1 LRNSRSGICRDNP
14 ATGDQRFL
22 HAIIF
27 VQASNMESPMHRLV
41 AGRWSLVASLLLAAC
56 AAERSSGAYRGVPL
70 PAPIAKP
77 SFTLTDF
84 TGQPYDFAART
95 RDKVALLFF
104 GYTHCPDVCP
114 LHMANIAAVLKRMP
128 AGDKA
133 RVVTV
138 FVTTDPERDTP
149 QRLREWLGNFDSSF
163 VGLTGSHEQL
173 AQVLRKVGL
182 PEATREYLNADSANY
197 FVGHG
202 AQVFAFARDGNAY
215 TIYPFGIRQ
224 EDWANDLP
232 RLVNATGPEIQRDLA
247 AQAKAEALAAAEGKE
262 SSITMAGLVV
272 TQAVV
277 AEPASLDEAA
287 AYITIR
293 NGLAQEDTLV
303 AVAADLAVRSEVHET
318 MGEGELRHMMA
329 TPRLVI
335 PARAETKLTPNGNHI
350 MLLQLKKKISAGDSV
365 TLYLSLARVGSVE
378 VRAPVVPYAELEK
391 FLGSAGRSVK

>member
-1 LRNSRSGICRDNP
+1 MAISHRP
-14 ATGDQRFL
+14 E
-22 HAIIF
+22 HAGRYFMKNFSQSMLSMI
-27 VQASNMESPMHRLV
+27 AN
-41 AGRWSLVASLLLAAC
+41 RWSLVTSLLFAAC
-56 AAERSSGAYRGVPL
+56 VAEGSSGAYRGVALPTPL
-70 PAPIAKP
+70 AKP

-84 TGQPYDFAART
+84 TGQPYDVVAQT
-95 RDKVALLFF
+95 RDKVTLIFF
-104 GYTHCPDVCP
+104 GYTHCPDICP

-128 AGDKA
+128 AGDQA
-133 RVVTV
+133 RVVTI

-149 QRLREWLGNFDSSF
+149 QRLREWLGNFDPSF
-163 VGLTGSHEQL
+163 VGLTGSTEQL
-173 AQVLRKVGL
+173 AQVQRLFSL
-182 PEATREYLNADSANY
+182 PEATREYVNADSTNY

-232 RLVNATGPEIQRDLA
+232 RLVNATGAEIRRDLA
-247 AQAKAEALAAAEGKE
+247 AQAKAEELAAAQGKE
-262 SSITMAGLVV
+262 SSIRMEGLVV

-293 NGLAQEDTLV
+293 NGLPQEDTLV
-303 AVAADLAVRSEVHET
+303 AVAADIAVRGEVHQT

-329 TPRLVI
+329 TPALVI
-335 PARAETKLTPNGNHI
+335 PARAETKLAPNGTHI
-350 MLLQLKKKISAGDSV
+350 MLRQLKKKVTAGDSV
-365 TLYLSLARVGSVE
+365 TLYLSLARVGPIE

-391 FLGSAGRSVK
+391 FLGDGKSVK